1 MLKNV
6 CNIIHLFLKVYEFVH
21 DNFLGYK
28 IYTT

>member
-6 CNIIHLFLKVYEFVH
+6 CNIIPLFLKVYEFVH
-21 DNFLGYK
+21 NSFLSYK